1 MKAKLFQNK
10 ISVRPS
16 KIHNYGVF
24 ADKNIRKGEIIEV
37 CPTVEVDN
45 NNGKVGNYTF
55 NITTTNQCILVLGYG
70 MVYNHSNSTNAIHY
84 VEDELMVY
92 AAKRFIRKGEEIFI
106 SYGKNW
112 FTDRNIAMK
121 EIPARIGLIN
131 PVTISLTR
139 MLLATGAL
147 YGGYLLMIHY
157 MKPFIDL
164 MTSFK
169 IGAIAFP

>member
-45 NNGKVGNYTF
+45 NNGKLENYTF
-55 NITTTNQCILVLGYG
+55 TTTSKPYAAVLGYG
-70 MVYNHSNSTNAIHY
+70 LLYNHSNSENAVFY
-84 VEDELMVY
+84 DEDDFIVY

-106 SYGKNW
+106 NYGKNW
-112 FTDRNIAMK
+112 FTERNIPMK

-131 PVTISLTR
+131 PVTLSLTR
-139 MLLATGAL
+139 MLLATGTL

-157 MKPFIDL
+157 MKPFIEL

-169 IGAIAFP
+169 VGTIALP